1 MICPAIQKKEKTEKK
16 EEKERE
22 QRERF
27 RGPRIQAGLGETTQQ
42 DPSLETQS
50 FKRRFLTNYI
60 AKNLRDASYMFL
72 SDFLQLRG
80 LCSLRGWWET
90 GYGS

>member
-1 MICPAIQKKEKTEKK
+1 VQNDDLPTHTEEGEEGEGRKKKEK
-16 EEKERE
+16 
-22 QRERF
+22 RERF
-27 RGPRIQAGLGETTQQ
+27 RGPRIQAGLTETTQQ

-72 SDFLQLRG
+72 YDFLQLRG
-80 LCSLRGWWET
+80 LCSLRGW
-90 GYGS
+90 